1 MPRKSRR
8 KIDKVHKGDKKDS
21 HRLLLAILFDLKEKK
36 TQEFLDNL
44 VMNMSNI
51 PERNMKTLLL
61 KEKIESM
68 PDDFSVEIVNRV
80 FSKARPGEIDSAMF
94 ILSMVDIYSFHLEAD
109 SQKLL
114 KLYVIC
120 KDRGYDRTANF
131 FLPPEPKRKPF
142 SKFDFVEGREM
153 DYITLGEKRSLAKT
167 REKDILDRLL
177 YDPSPLVVKNI
188 LENPRITEHDV
199 IKMVSRRPNNESVL
213 KTIFRSEKW
222 LSSYNVKLAMIKN
235 PYTPV
240 GIALGLLFF
249 LKEQDLRDV
258 SLDRSLHDVIK
269 GTAGD
274 LLGRKGNYLEKIR

>member
-1 MPRKSRR
+1 
-8 KIDKVHKGDKKDS
+8 
-21 HRLLLAILFDLKEKK
+21 
-36 TQEFLDNL
+36 
-44 VMNMSNI
+44 
-51 PERNMKTLLL
+51 
-61 KEKIESM
+61 
-68 PDDFSVEIVNRV
+68 
-80 FSKARPGEIDSAMF
+80 
-94 ILSMVDIYSFHLEAD
+94 
-109 SQKLL
+109 
-114 KLYVIC
+114 VIC
-120 KDRGYDRTANF
+120 KDRGYDKTANF

-142 SKFDFVEGREM
+142 SKFDFVEGRDM

-188 LENPRITEHDV
+188 LENPRLTEHDV
-199 IKMVSRRPNNESVL
+199 IKMVSRRPNHESVL

-258 SLDRSLHDVIK
+258 SSDLSLHDVIK
-269 GTAGD
+269 ETAGD
-274 LLGRKGNYLEKIR
+274 LLKRKGNYLEKIR

>member
-8 KIDKVHKGDKKDS
+8 KINKVPKRDKKDS

-36 TQEFLDNL
+36 IQEFLDDL
-44 VMNMSNI
+44 VLNMSNI
-51 PERNMKTLLL
+51 PERNMRTLIL

-80 FSKARPGEIDSAMF
+80 FSKARPGEIGSALF

-120 KDRGYDRTANF
+120 KDRGYKETANF
-131 FLPPEPKRKPF
+131 FLAPEPKRKPF
-142 SKFDFVEGREM
+142 SKYDFVEGREM
-153 DYITLGEKRSLAKT
+153 DYLTLGEKRSLAKT
-167 REKDILDRLL
+167 KEKDILDRLL

-188 LENPRITEHDV
+188 LENPRLTEHDV
-199 IKMVSRRPNNESVL
+199 IKMVSRRPNHEAVI
-213 KTIFRSEKW
+213 KTIFKSEKW
-222 LSSYNVKLAMIKN
+222 LSSYNIKLAIIKN

-258 SLDRSLHDVIK
+258 SRDRSLHDVIK
-269 GTAGD
+269 QTAGD
-274 LLGRKGNYLEKIR
+274 LLGRKGTSQAGI

>member
-8 KIDKVHKGDKKDS
+8 KIDQATKGDKKDS

-36 TQEFLDNL
+36 TQEFLDDL
-44 VMNMSNI
+44 VLNASKI
-51 PERNMKTLLL
+51 PERNMRTLIL

-80 FSKARPGEIDSAMF
+80 FSRARPGEIDSALF

-120 KDRGYDRTANF
+120 KDRGYDKTANF
-131 FLPPEPKRKPF
+131 FLAPEPKRKPF

-167 REKDILDRLL
+167 KEKDILNRLL

-188 LENPRITEHDV
+188 LANPRLTENDV
-199 IKMVSRRPNNESVL
+199 IKMVSRRPNHEAVI
-213 KTIFRSEKW
+213 KTIFMSEKW
-222 LSSYNVKLAMIKN
+222 LSSYNVKLAIIKN

-258 SLDRSLHDVIK
+258 SRDRSLHDVIK
-269 GTAGD
+269 QTAGD
-274 LLGRKGNYLEKIR
+274 LLGRKGTSQAGI